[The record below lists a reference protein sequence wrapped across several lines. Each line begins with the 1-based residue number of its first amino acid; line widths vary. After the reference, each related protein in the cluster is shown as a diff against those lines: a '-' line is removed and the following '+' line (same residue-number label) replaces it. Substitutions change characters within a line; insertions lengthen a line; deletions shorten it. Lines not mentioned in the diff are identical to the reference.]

1 MVFTFETNFNCMTFP
16 EGTTA
21 EWIATL
27 IGAEIIGDG
36 TATISGINEIHK
48 VQPGDVVFVDHPK
61 YYDKCLNSVAQFIII
76 NSKEV
81 QVPEGKTLLFTSEP
95 FEAYLKIVRHFR
107 PFEAAVKMV
116 SETASIGE
124 GTVIMPGAFIGNH
137 VTIGTNTVIH
147 PNVSVYD
154 YSVIGSNV
162 IIHSGTSIGADAFYY
177 NIKKNRD
184 VWAKKLESCG
194 RVVIEDDV
202 EIGANCCID
211 KGVTHNTVIGRGTK
225 MDNLIQIGHDVTIG
239 KNCIIAS
246 QVGIAGATVVGDG
259 VTLWGQVGVNKTI
272 HIGDG
277 AVVLGQ
283 SGVTASLAAGKTY
296 MGYPAEDAS
305 IKRREL
311 VWLKRIPALWKKVM
325 EEK

>member
-1 MVFTFETNFNCMTFP
+1 MPFTFGTKHNFMLFP
-16 EGTTA
+16 SGTTA
-21 EWIATL
+21 QWIAAL
-27 IGAEIIGDG
+27 IGAEVIGDG
-36 TATISGINEIHK
+36 SGVVGGINEIHK
-48 VQPGDVVFVDHPK
+48 VQPGDIVFVDHPK
-61 YYDKCLNSVAQFIII
+61 YYEKSLNSVAQFIII

-81 QVPEGKTLLFTSEP
+81 QVPEGKTLLFTDEP

-107 PFEAAVKMV
+107 PSEPANKMV
-116 SETASIGE
+116 SDSAVIGE
-124 GTVIMPGAFIGNH
+124 GSVIMPGAFIGHH
-137 VTIGTNTVIH
+137 VSIGNNCIIH

-154 YSVIGSNV
+154 YSSIGNNV
-162 IIHSGTSIGADAFYY
+162 IIHSGTTIGADAFYY

-184 VWAKKLESCG
+184 VWAKKMESCG

-225 MDNLIQIGHDVTIG
+225 LDNLIQIGHDVTIG

-246 QVGIAGATVVGDG
+246 QVGIAGATTVGDG

-272 HIGDG
+272 HIGDN

>member
-1 MVFTFETNFNCMTFP
+1 MLFP
-16 EGTTA
+16 GGTTA

-27 IGAEIIGDG
+27 IGAEIIGNG
-36 TATISGINEIHK
+36 AAIVGGINEIHK

-61 YYDKCLNSVAQFIII
+61 YYDKCLTSVAQFIII

-81 QVPEGKTLLFTSEP
+81 EVPDGKTLLFTSEP
-95 FEAYLKIVRHFR
+95 FEAYLKIVRYFR
-107 PFEAAVKMV
+107 PFEAAVQMV
-116 SETASIGE
+116 SSTAVIGE

-137 VTIGTNTVIH
+137 VTIGANTVIH

-162 IIHSGTSIGADAFYY
+162 VIHSGTTIGADAFYY
-177 NIKKNRD
+177 NIIKNRN
-184 VWAKKLESCG
+184 VWATKMESCG

-272 HIGDG
+272 HIGNG

-325 EEK
+325 EDK